1 MKLLYDLGAH
11 WGESIEFFRKKIDN
25 PKEWNVICVEP
36 SPLNCE
42 KLMENASYEANY
54 FNEIT
59 IFNAFA
65 FHEDKEIEFFEYT
78 DDFHSAG
85 STYSKS
91 KFDFNS
97 RKKPEYKN
105 LAHNILKPDI
115 FNIVES
121 YKESLDKYDEILI
134 KMDIEG
140 AEYDILPSLIK
151 VLDPNKTK
159 QFYCELHSRKV
170 GLSPEVDK
178 KIMSE
183 FEELGIKVNI
193 EGFNYTPYVKTTQ

>member
-11 WGESIEFFRKKIDN
+11 WGESIEMFRKKFDN
-25 PKEWNVICVEP
+25 PKEWDVICVEP
-36 SPLNCE
+36 SSLNCE

-78 DDFHSAG
+78 DDFHSVG
-85 STYSKS
+85 STYSKT
-91 KFDFNS
+91 KFDLNS
-97 RKKPEYKN
+97 KLKSGYEN
-105 LAHNILKPDI
+105 LPHNILKPDV

-121 YKESLDKYDEILI
+121 YKENLDKYEEILI

-140 AEYDILPSLIK
+140 AEYDILPSLIE
-151 VLDPNKTK
+151 VLDESKTK
-159 QFYCELHSRKV
+159 EFYVELHNVKV
-170 GLSPEVDK
+170 GVDPLIDNNLISLIENK
-178 KIMSE
+178 N
-183 FEELGIKVNI
+183 IKVKSDRN
-193 EGFNYTPYVKTTQ
+193 GLSKY